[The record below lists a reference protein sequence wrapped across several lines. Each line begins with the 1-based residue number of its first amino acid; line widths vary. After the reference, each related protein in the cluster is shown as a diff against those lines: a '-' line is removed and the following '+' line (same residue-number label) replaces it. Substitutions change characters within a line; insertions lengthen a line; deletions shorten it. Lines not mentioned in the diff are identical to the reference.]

1 MDKYMY
7 PSLKA
12 RIQAEYKI
20 YLLAFLFI
28 AIADKIGQI
37 KIPFGLGTFILFPI
51 FYSLI
56 LGILSGPQVA
66 DAGCVRFTGIK
77 RETTAFRAERRIGQS
92 DTDLCRNRSQNSAS
106 TQAQALRPSFPLVR
120 PCCYRNSEIW
130 APSF

>member
-37 KIPFGLGTFILFPI
+37 KIPFGLGTFIPL
-51 FYSLI
+51 SL
-56 LGILSGPQVA
+56 
-66 DAGCVRFTGIK
+66 
-77 RETTAFRAERRIGQS
+77 AFSPAR
-92 DTDLCRNRSQNSAS
+92 RSQR
-106 TQAQALRPSFPLVR
+106 L
-120 PCCYRNSEIW
+120 
-130 APSF
+130 

>member
-37 KIPFGLGTFILFPI
+37 KIPFGLGTLFS
-51 FYSLI
+51 SLFSI
-56 LGILSGPQVA
+56 P
-66 DAGCVRFTGIK
+66 
-77 RETTAFRAERRIGQS
+77 
-92 DTDLCRNRSQNSAS
+92 
-106 TQAQALRPSFPLVR
+106 
-120 PCCYRNSEIW
+120 
-130 APSF
+130 

>member
-1 MDKYMY
+1 MLLSKQKQLFSSHSCKPVTVRTHVHGNTILTKRSIPMDKYMY

-51 FYSLI
+51 F
-56 LGILSGPQVA
+56 
-66 DAGCVRFTGIK
+66 
-77 RETTAFRAERRIGQS
+77 
-92 DTDLCRNRSQNSAS
+92 
-106 TQAQALRPSFPLVR
+106 
-120 PCCYRNSEIW
+120 
-130 APSF
+130 

>member
-66 DAGCVRFTGIK
+66 KIVKSGHHLFSNAAGSDAWLKARGH
-77 RETTAFRAERRIGQS
+77 RRY
-92 DTDLCRNRSQNSAS
+92 
-106 TQAQALRPSFPLVR
+106 PLHQ
-120 PCCYRNSEIW
+120 P
-130 APSF
+130 

>member
-37 KIPFGLGTFILFPI
+37 KSPSVSAPLFSSLFSIPL
-51 FYSLI
+51 SL
-56 LGILSGPQVA
+56 
-66 DAGCVRFTGIK
+66 
-77 RETTAFRAERRIGQS
+77 AFSPAR
-92 DTDLCRNRSQNSAS
+92 RSQR
-106 TQAQALRPSFPLVR
+106 L
-120 PCCYRNSEIW
+120 
-130 APSF
+130 

>member
-20 YLLAFLFI
+20 YLLAFVFI

-66 DAGCVRFTGIK
+66 KIVKSKEVKA
-77 RETTAFRAERRIGQS
+77 
-92 DTDLCRNRSQNSAS
+92 AS
-106 TQAQALRPSFPLVR
+106 KLVIVAIC
-120 PCCYRNSEIW
+120 PFIAKLCCYRNSEIW